1 MLEEALEFARQNQ
14 LSSSAEYAEV
24 INDLG
29 LMDWFEDELDSAKR
43 LLEQGLNIRLMI
55 FPQYHPAVTES
66 LFNLAGVFESRN
78 FFDEAEYYYRRCIQ
92 LTEEW
97 SGESNQVI
105 WIYRLSLLNFLLDNS
120 REHETADLIA
130 QLSRA
135 LDEGLIKN
143 LNERLS
149 VEIGLADA
157 MALMQY
163 KDSAMR
169 YFRQAI
175 KTEVELVRM
184 GSKDDMR
191 ARNRFLKYLYKLRNY
206 KLAEKLFRDAV
217 DFRKSFY
224 GTSSKVVAS
233 SEWFGRPSSKQGR
246 WKGNSSI
253 QKGFGHYYRKG
264 DQPGLGRAGVWQ
276 N

>member
-1 MLEEALEFARQNQ
+1 MGDKYEIAEKYLNAAVRFFRQSKYQNPRLLIQTLNYYGNLRRSQGYFEQGRTLLEEALEFARQNQ

-130 QLSRA
+130 QLSELLTR
-135 LDEGLIKN
+135 
-143 LNERLS
+143 
-149 VEIGLADA
+149 VE
-157 MALMQY
+157 
-163 KDSAMR
+163 SR
-169 YFRQAI
+169 
-175 KTEVELVRM
+175 T
-184 GSKDDMR
+184 
-191 ARNRFLKYLYKLRNY
+191 
-206 KLAEKLFRDAV
+206 
-217 DFRKSFY
+217 
-224 GTSSKVVAS
+224 
-233 SEWFGRPSSKQGR
+233 
-246 WKGNSSI
+246 
-253 QKGFGHYYRKG
+253 
-264 DQPGLGRAGVWQ
+264 
-276 N
+276 